1 MEHPLRTYRR
11 KIGATQRELASRLEI
26 SLPSMCRLEKNQQW
40 PSRDLMARIV
50 SVTGGFVS
58 ASDFLPNAHKAL
70 PAGDSQHTS

>member
-11 KIGATQRELASRLEI
+11 KINATQRELASRLDI

-50 SVTGGFVS
+50 SLTGGFVS
-58 ASDFLPNAHKAL
+58 ASDFLPEDLHL
-70 PAGDSQHTS
+70 PAGDSQRTS